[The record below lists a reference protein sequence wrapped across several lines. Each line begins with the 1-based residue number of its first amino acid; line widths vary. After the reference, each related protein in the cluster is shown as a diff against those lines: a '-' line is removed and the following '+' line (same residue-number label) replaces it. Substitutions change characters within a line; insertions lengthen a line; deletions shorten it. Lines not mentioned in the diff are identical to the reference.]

1 MMTDFATFS
10 STNSMM
16 AFVCQ
21 PTILYF
27 AVALLH
33 LFSVLYF
40 AVIRW
45 FHVCAPYRD
54 NPDYYYPARKSLSL
68 MCLFVLVELPYVLCP
83 NSYVCFLTACVVLA
97 WDYPLAATLVCG
109 TYFKMKSR
117 YAFLQVLVDVI
128 LVAQVCFACAVIFF
142 PSFCLQYSTYIIIV
156 IATIS
161 FLLYTVLG
169 VTCYVLYR
177 LLRAECM
184 DQYSDTSQFPVRMG
198 YIALLSM
205 LIIFVMT
212 SLPLITQSRAS
223 LAIVQ
228 AILIVWHIVFLIRIL
243 YSQMAHQEEMKLSDG
258 IDDTVDATPL
268 KQNEQPV
275 TLCASQDE
283 ILCHR
288 IEEVMEAK
296 QLYLDAHFTAVELAE
311 ILGTNRTYLTNA
323 IKTKYEN
330 FYHLINSYRLN
341 YAEDYQKQHPEV
353 KKEQLATLSGFGSYR
368 SYIRALSS
376 WG

>member
-1 MMTDFATFS
+1 MDFIS
-10 STNSMM
+10 
-16 AFVCQ
+16 Q

-40 AVIRW
+40 AAIRW
-45 FHVCAPYRD
+45 FHVCAPYRND
-54 NPDYYYPARKSLSL
+54 PDYYYPARKSLSL

-83 NSYVCFLTACVVLA
+83 NSYVCFLTACIVLA
-97 WDYPLAATLVCG
+97 WNYPLAATLVCG
-109 TYFKMKSR
+109 SYFKMKSK
-117 YAFLQVLVDVI
+117 YVSLQVVVDVI
-128 LVAQVCFACAVIFF
+128 LAAQVCFACAATFC

-169 VTCYVLYR
+169 VACCVLYR
-177 LLRAECM
+177 MLRTECM
-184 DQYSDTSQFPVRMG
+184 DQYSDTSHFPVRMG
-198 YIALLSM
+198 YVALLSM

-212 SLPLITQSRAS
+212 SLPLITQSRTS

-228 AILIVWHIVFLIRIL
+228 TILIVWHIVFLIRIL
-243 YSQMAHQEEMKLSDG
+243 DSQMTHQEEMNLSDG
-258 IDDTVDATPL
+258 MNDAADVTPL
-268 KQNEQPV
+268 EPNEQEV
-275 TLCASQDE
+275 VLCASQDE
-283 ILCHR
+283 ILCRR
-288 IEEVMEAK
+288 IEEVMETK

-323 IKTKYEN
+323 IKTKYDN
-330 FYHLINSYRLN
+330 FYHLVNSYRLN
-341 YAEDYQKQHPEV
+341 YADDYQKSHPEV

-368 SYIRALSS
+368 SYVRALKS
-376 WG
+376 

>member
-1 MMTDFATFS
+1 MGFIS
-10 STNSMM
+10 
-16 AFVCQ
+16 Q

-27 AVALLH
+27 SVALLH

-40 AVIRW
+40 AAIRW

-54 NPDYYYPARKSLSL
+54 EPDYYYPARKSLSL

-83 NSYVCFLTACVVLA
+83 NSYVCFLSACIVLA
-97 WDYPLAATLVCG
+97 WNYPLAAALVCG
-109 TYFKMKSR
+109 NYFRMMKQYVS
-117 YAFLQVLVDVI
+117 LQVLVGVI
-128 LVAQVCFACAVIFF
+128 LVVEACFACAVIFS
-142 PSFCLQYSTYIIIV
+142 PSFCLHYSTYIIIV

-169 VTCYVLYR
+169 VACYVLFR
-177 LLRAECM
+177 MLRAECM
-184 DQYSDTSQFPVRMG
+184 DQYSDASQFPVRMG
-198 YIALLSM
+198 YVALLSM

-212 SLPLITQSRAS
+212 FLPLLTQSRAS

-243 YSQMAHQEEMKLSDG
+243 HSQIVPLDEDVLADG
-258 IDDTVDATPL
+258 VGEVVATDL
-268 KQNEQPV
+268 EQNEQEGV
-275 TLCASQDE
+275 LCASPDE
-283 ILCHR
+283 VLCRR

-296 QLYLDAHFTAVELAE
+296 QLYLDAHFTAVELAD

-341 YAEDYQKQHPEV
+341 YANDYQKHHPEI

-368 SYIRALSS
+368 SYVRALNS